1 VNIGD
6 KAQATDTT
14 VPGTDTNT
22 QAVDN
27 TATGDVKQAYG
38 NTPQLDPKAPLDMG
52 VKSPTI
58 AATAPKATDAPITQN
73 GPMGVNPVAP
83 PAETP
88 AAPVTAPTQ
97 APPVNQSPSVPDQV
111 PTDIPVP
118 ASGNMDIDA
127 LAAALAKAIQQSN
140 TAPTVKALGVLAE
153 LLKNIDTNTKTPGK
167 TVKM

>member
-1 VNIGD
+1 
-6 KAQATDTT
+6 
-14 VPGTDTNT
+14 
-22 QAVDN
+22 
-27 TATGDVKQAYG
+27 
-38 NTPQLDPKAPLDMG
+38 
-52 VKSPTI
+52 
-58 AATAPKATDAPITQN
+58 
-73 GPMGVNPVAP
+73 MGVNPVAP

-118 ASGNMDIDA
+118 ASGNMNIDA